1 METSINE
8 SILYSFK
15 FQVLP
20 FMTHYIHSI
29 SLKCRLQTNFPNLYW
44 KCKSNSP
51 AIMRH
56 LLVAMAKNHHNHH
69 SIERETEIKSTFL
82 LWSSV
87 KSMISPF
94 LQCKSHS
101 LTDLSLLPDITSVLL
116 WENLANVLHQSKG
129 KWLSNDV
136 SFQKC
141 VCMYMMYVGLLPMGG
156 FKGKGFRISLRKRE
170 REKEGLMEGRSSFTP
185 FFLSATL
192 FFSVTEVRERF
203 WCIKEHGYHQSWCHH
218 QETLLCCFLCHR

>member
-15 FQVLP
+15 FQMLP
-20 FMTHYIHSI
+20 FMTQYIHSI
-29 SLKCRLQTNFPNLYW
+29 SLKCRPQTNFLNLYW

-51 AIMRH
+51 AAMRH
-56 LLVAMAKNHHNHH
+56 LLAAMAKNHHNHH
-69 SIERETEIKSTFL
+69 SIEKETEIKSTFL

-116 WENLANVLHQSKG
+116 WENLANVLHQFQRKMVV
-129 KWLSNDV
+129 KWCFV
-136 SFQKC
+136 SQMC
-141 VCMYMMYVGLLPMGG
+141 VCIMMYGRFIHTYTCMNAYVHKHAHIHMTYVFMGR
-156 FKGKGFRISLRKRE
+156 FDVDWQPKKKERK
-170 REKEGLMEGRSSFTP
+170 
-185 FFLSATL
+185 L
-192 FFSVTEVRERF
+192 FM
-203 WCIKEHGYHQSWCHH
+203 IY
-218 QETLLCCFLCHR
+218 